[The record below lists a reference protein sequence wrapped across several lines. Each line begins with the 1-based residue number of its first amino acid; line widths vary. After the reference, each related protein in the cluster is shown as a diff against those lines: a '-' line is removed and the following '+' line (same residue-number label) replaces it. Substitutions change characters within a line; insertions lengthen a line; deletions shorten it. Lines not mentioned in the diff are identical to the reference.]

1 MRPGAACGFPHFRG
15 PERQD
20 DFSRIK
26 TCLCPCSAGDVCYKF
41 TSNSPKWL
49 SILACIVHRRIL
61 FIYTVSKQSM
71 SEAFIPLHAIKGRG
85 TATRMAHR
93 FTKDVR
99 DAWDDGWGT
108 LEDAALDEKPPETEV
123 TFEDARSAIAR
134 NDSPDIYFDYSVNPY
149 RGCEH
154 GCVYCYARPTHSY
167 LNLSPG
173 LDFETRLIAKR
184 NIVEALRADL
194 AKRSYVP
201 KMINIGS
208 ATDCYQPIERELR
221 LTRGLLEL
229 MREVRHPMALV
240 TKSSGVERDLD
251 LLAPMA
257 ADKLAAVYVT
267 ITTLDGA
274 VARKLEPRAAA
285 PHRRLRTIRTLAEAG
300 VPVGVS
306 LAPHIPFVTDDM
318 EQVLEAAWE
327 AGARSAF
334 YHVIRLPWE
343 VAPLFKQWLELHYPQ
358 RAGRIMARIHEMRGG
373 KDYDAN
379 FATRMKGSGLWSD
392 LVRQRFEKA
401 SKRLGFNS
409 ERIELDLSH
418 FRPPGAPGQGSLF

>member
-1 MRPGAACGFPHFRG
+1 
-15 PERQD
+15 
-20 DFSRIK
+20 
-26 TCLCPCSAGDVCYKF
+26 
-41 TSNSPKWL
+41 
-49 SILACIVHRRIL
+49 
-61 FIYTVSKQSM
+61 M
-71 SEAFIPLHAIKGRG
+71 SETFIPLHAIKGRG
-85 TATRMAHR
+85 TATRLAHR

-123 TFEDARSAIAR
+123 TFEDARSAIAC

-194 AKRSYVP
+194 AKRSYAP

-229 MREVRHPMALV
+229 MQEVRHPFALV

-257 ADKLAAVYVT
+257 ADNMAAVYVT

-358 RAGRIMARIHEMRGG
+358 RASRIMARIHEMRGG
-373 KDYDAN
+373 KDYEAN

-401 SKRLGFNS
+401 SKRLGFNR
-409 ERIELDLSH
+409 ERIELDLSR